1 MNPFVIIK
9 EFRPI
14 EKVKNIVLGFPGT
27 GMVGSIASEFII
39 HKLGFEEVG
48 HIRSEK
54 LPALA
59 IIRKS
64 RPEAPIRIYRKE
76 DTVILVS
83 DIMIPDNLS
92 HEFASELAKW
102 LKSKKPKEVIIL
114 GGSEKK
120 EGKKVYVVSW
130 KDRYLDDVKLD
141 QMKLGFVVG
150 IYGPLMM
157 ELKERGM
164 EGYLVLAEA
173 EHTPD
178 PSAAARV
185 IRHLASRIGMKVDP
199 SPLEKEAA
207 ERQKKVA
214 GKTWDP
220 YPSIYG

>member
-1 MNPFVIIK
+1 MIIK
-9 EFRPI
+9 EFKPVP
-14 EKVKNIVLGFPGT
+14 KASNIVLGFPGV

-39 HKLGFEEVG
+39 HKLGFEEIG

-64 RPEAPIRIYRKE
+64 RPEAPIRIYKKGS
-76 DTVILVS
+76 TLFLVS

-92 HEFASELAKW
+92 HEFAAELVEWIKG
-102 LKSKKPKEVIIL
+102 KKPKEVIIL

-120 EGKKVYVVSW
+120 AGDKVYVVSW
-130 KDRYLDDVKLD
+130 KDKYLDDVKLD

-150 IYGPLMM
+150 IYGPLML
-157 ELKERGM
+157 ELKESGIG
-164 EGYLVLAEA
+164 GYLVLAEA
-173 EHTPD
+173 NQAPD
-178 PSAAARV
+178 PMAAAKV
-185 IRHLASRIGMKVDP
+185 IRHLSSRIGIKVDP

-207 ERQKKVA
+207 RRQKKVT

-220 YPSIYG
+220 YPNMYG